1 MNYQKEQI
9 NEKEKARVEEIRQK
23 LDKGLEKDGF
33 FFIKMKNEEE
43 IRGKKY
49 NIEYAENE
57 AYIIIT
63 SLDKSTKIIIKVKD
77 ILYAF

>member
-9 NEKEKARVEEIRQK
+9 KEKEKERVEQIRQK
-23 LDKGLEKDGF
+23 IDEGIQKDGY

-43 IRGKKY
+43 IWGKQYK
-49 NIEYAENE
+49 IEYAENE

>member
-9 NEKEKARVEEIRQK
+9 KEKEKERVEEIRQK
-23 LDKGLEKDGF
+23 IEKGIEKDGY

-43 IRGKKY
+43 IWGKQYK
-49 NIEYAENE
+49 IEYYENE

-63 SLDKSTKIIIKVKD
+63 SLDKSTKIIIKVKN

>member
-49 NIEYAENE
+49 NIDYFENE

-63 SLDKSTKIIIKVKD
+63 SLDKSTKIIIKVKN
-77 ILYAF
+77 ILFAL